1 MVTPMLTNLDVKV
14 MQIIEAVNKVTSSPH
29 YSNDIGAAW
38 VLSATNQTQKSLH
51 ATHCAA
57 KILRLRPDL

>member
-1 MVTPMLTNLDVKV
+1 MLTNLDVKV
-14 MQIIEAVNKVTSSPH
+14 MQIIEVDTSSPH

-38 VLSATNQTQKSLH
+38 FLSATNQTQKSFH

-57 KILRLRPDL
+57 KILRLRLYI